1 VDKINVQFITMTTFL
16 NTQHFI
22 GPDNPSLID
31 LISFTSLHK
40 EYFNALDLTVLQE
53 YYSNTVDKVSDGKY
67 YLHGYLPLFPDT
79 PITHQII
86 DDAKNIHVQR
96 NMHYGTV
103 CKPLESVFINDSI
116 NNYNNLIIIIDLY
129 QTIVSDTNT
138 EIYKKNKE
146 SFFEPCIQ
154 K

>member
-1 VDKINVQFITMTTFL
+1 MTTSL

-22 GPDNPSLID
+22 RPDNPSLID
-31 LISFTSLHK
+31 LISFTSVYK

-53 YYSNTVDKVSDGKY
+53 YYSYTVDTLSDGKY

-86 DDAKNIHVQR
+86 DDAKNIYIQR
-96 NMHYGTV
+96 NMHYGNV
-103 CKPLESVFINDSI
+103 CKPLESVFIKDSI
-116 NNYNNLIIIIDLY
+116 NKYKILIMIINLY
-129 QTIVSDTNT
+129 QKIVSVINT
-138 EIYKKNKE
+138 EKYKKNE
-146 SFFEPCIQ
+146 DSFFEPCMQ